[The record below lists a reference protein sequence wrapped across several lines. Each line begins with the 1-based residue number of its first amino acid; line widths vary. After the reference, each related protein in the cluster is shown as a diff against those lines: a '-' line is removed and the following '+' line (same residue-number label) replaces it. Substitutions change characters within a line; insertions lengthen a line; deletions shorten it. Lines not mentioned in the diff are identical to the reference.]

1 MYTIIETQISTTAQV
16 SMWNRKNWGEIV
28 ADSVGIILASH
39 DTISSSLT
47 FATYTL
53 AANPEVQERLAN
65 EIYKHFENNPVSNV
79 YIDIILFV
87 VLFYMG
93 CLFMT
98 VTYMYDHMS
107 CSMVLEETLRM
118 YLPPAV

>member
-1 MYTIIETQISTTAQV
+1 MR
-16 SMWNRKNWGEIV
+16 NRKNWGEIV
-28 ADSVGIILASH
+28 ADSVGIILASY

-47 FATYTL
+47 FATYAL

-65 EIYKHFENNPVSNV
+65 EIYKHFESNPVSNV
-79 YIDIILFV
+79 YIDILFV
-87 VLFYMG
+87 VLFCMG

-107 CSMVLEETLRM
+107 YSMVLEETLRM
-118 YLPPAV
+118 YPPPAV